1 MKYELIIKVTEEKRA
16 VIEANSEED
25 ALRMYENGEVNFKE
39 IDGSLTSNI
48 VEINAIGNNDIQL
61 MENIL
66 SKAERKC
73 SEITLPNLEA
83 LCVNNYKEST
93 KIRSGG
99 LQATE
104 NLCLYALG
112 ILLLQYDR
120 EDLLKFMVSRVHWY
134 KRKVN
139 PEDYL
144 NPLMIDILE
153 NSKSKKGI
161 SMKPILYLLA
171 TVAV

>member
-1 MKYELIIKVTEEKRA
+1 MEFELVIRTTEEKRA
-16 VIEANSEED
+16 VVKANSKDE
-25 ALRMYENGEVNFKE
+25 ALKMYENGELNFKE
-39 IDGSLTSNI
+39 IDGSLTSDI
-48 VEINAIGNNDIQL
+48 VEIKVTDANAVQL

-66 SKAERKC
+66 SKVERKC
-73 SEITLPNLEA
+73 SGLTLQTLVT
-83 LCVNNYKEST
+83 LCVNNYKDSI
-93 KIRSGG
+93 KVRSN
-99 LQATE
+99 LQTVE
-104 NLCLYALG
+104 NICLNALA

-120 EDLLKFMVSRVHWY
+120 EDLLKFMVSRAHWY
-134 KRKVN
+134 KRKTN

-144 NPLMIDILE
+144 DKLMIDILE